1 MLKIEKKI
9 CTYYLIYHKNS
20 YNNFL
25 NSSYKI
31 SCIYLKTVRGIEESA
46 CLLSSLFPKKL
57 LNLRSLFFIQ
67 KRISHTSG
75 KFQNTAN
82 MFSDHPYFLWWGLKT
97 TPTFVTAEIY
107 RVKPHL
113 IILQKWI
120 GSTSLPF
127 LNATYASFYKCYKKF
142 PVSPTLLPS
151 RCKRCFSAPSPG

>member
-1 MLKIEKKI
+1 
-9 CTYYLIYHKNS
+9 
-20 YNNFL
+20 
-25 NSSYKI
+25 
-31 SCIYLKTVRGIEESA
+31 
-46 CLLSSLFPKKL
+46 
-57 LNLRSLFFIQ
+57 
-67 KRISHTSG
+67 
-75 KFQNTAN
+75 

-127 LNATYASFYKCYKKF
+127 LNATYASSYKCYKKF

-151 RCKRCFSAPSPG
+151 RCKRCFSAPSPGQPGKSLFPDDLPQIYLIKPGICFTGERKSFTFSLPGPDQPLWYLNNEQWKRMGG